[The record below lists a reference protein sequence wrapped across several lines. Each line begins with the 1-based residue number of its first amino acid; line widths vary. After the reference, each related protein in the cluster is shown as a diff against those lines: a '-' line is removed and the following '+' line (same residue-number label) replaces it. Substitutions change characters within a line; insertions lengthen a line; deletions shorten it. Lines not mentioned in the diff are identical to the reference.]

1 MNTVEAVCTTTPR
14 TWNNPGWLGIQMRMR
29 RSPSPRPRRFLRM
42 IYRPRRAFASRVVRC
57 TGAAHPRAERSRQ
70 NRAMTG
76 NAIGEQL
83 REELRE
89 LDTQIA
95 ELRGV
100 GRQVGAESD
109 AVRDSEEIAADLTNA
124 EEQEAVLG
132 ILERRREATLDQLR
146 QLDA

>member
-1 MNTVEAVCTTTPR
+1 
-14 TWNNPGWLGIQMRMR
+14 
-29 RSPSPRPRRFLRM
+29 
-42 IYRPRRAFASRVVRC
+42 
-57 TGAAHPRAERSRQ
+57 
-70 NRAMTG
+70 MTG

-83 REELRE
+83 RQELRV

-132 ILERRREATLDQLR
+132 ILERRREAFLDQLR

>member
-1 MNTVEAVCTTTPR
+1 
-14 TWNNPGWLGIQMRMR
+14 
-29 RSPSPRPRRFLRM
+29 
-42 IYRPRRAFASRVVRC
+42 
-57 TGAAHPRAERSRQ
+57 
-70 NRAMTG
+70 MTG

-95 ELRGV
+95 ELGGV

-132 ILERRREATLDQLR
+132 ILERRREAILDQLR